1 MTSSSSG
8 WRALARPP
16 LLLVTVLSLLLPA
29 LLLVPPPVRAVEGGG
44 PAVAIV
50 DGTVEWGV
58 RASFRNYIGPE
69 GVTVSDGLTQNDDGE
84 FVFDVADGTYD
95 PDNHALHLDLT
106 GTVGFNAH
114 GGALDMTFSN
124 LEVTID
130 GEVQA
135 ITAEVVSK
143 TLAGEVVDYGR
154 VPLADLGIAS
164 TTPTVGAE
172 RTTWTDLTATL
183 TEDAAPAFSGFYG
196 TGAAL
201 DPVTIDYVGPGGK
214 PVVTA
219 ERIVVSGAPQ
229 YEPAGEIDG
238 LTEVT
243 NLVADTERG
252 VLHVQHRPEGA
263 GSAVLQAYDYETLAP
278 LDTPTFGA
286 ANGGYPGMTL
296 DAATGAVLM
305 ALGEQVVV
313 HVFDPAAGYTGAVV
327 EPGVGA
333 VQEISYDGLYRRVI
347 VLGSAGLALLTASAQ
362 APGYQVQTYT
372 GLSFE
377 GRESVASRART
388 SLVTTSAGVAP
399 TFGNGARVITLSS
412 ATSTMT
418 AEPLEGVADPKSTQP
433 GVFDQPT
440 MAFRDDRG
448 VWLSAYTGD
457 KTRLVS
463 VGGKWTGGERIE
475 AAGGT
480 FLAER
485 VETAS
490 DSVLMLDYSAR
501 RFRVWNGDGW
511 TDVSVPGLGSNS
523 FSNYLG
529 ADIGTDQ
536 TVFVASTTGDDRVLK
551 YRMAGLAPA
560 EATSPADQIVRLGK
574 DDTAQEISLAAA
586 FTGADAIR
594 WQTRGSASGKWA
606 DVPDAT
612 GETLS
617 WSATSEDNGRQF
629 RVLAT
634 NEQATSASAV
644 ADLTVEFFPRVAAQ
658 PDSVTVA
665 EGEDAL
671 FKVMPS
677 GFPYPDITWQ
687 RWVSGFWENISGD
700 DENVEIDGGFL
711 TVLDADA
718 EQTGTRFRA
727 RLSNVVGTTPTR
739 AVELTVATPS
749 AVRRE
754 ISGGTLTWGV
764 KESFRDYLAGP
775 IAHGSVAV
783 SRGVTQ
789 NADGTFTFPVTGGWS
804 DPAQG
809 TAEVRLGGTVRFT
822 GHDGPPTCAVEHS
835 PCLAVT
841 ISDPVLRLSG
851 ATGELVADVE
861 SKDETTHEIVSYPGV
876 VLAEVDAAGWKAVGD
891 RIAGGALPARLTGPG
906 AAAFAG
912 FYEAG
917 AALDPITLD
926 GVLGTDAGGPVVTP
940 PPAAGK
946 AAVELDWRFKKA
958 KVRVG
963 KRAVIRLDARLV
975 GIAGA
980 HPIGQV
986 VVREG
991 GKVRATGQLAVDR
1004 RGRLKIR
1011 LPRLAKGRHFLR
1023 LELAG
1028 NATQEPVRT
1037 AYRRLV
1043 VR

>member
-8 WRALARPP
+8 WGAAARPP

-29 LLLVPPPVRAVEGGG
+29 LLLAPPSVRAAEGEGTVV
-44 PAVAIV
+44 AVA
-50 DGTVEWGV
+50 DGTVVWGV

-84 FVFDVADGTYD
+84 FVFDVADGSYD
-95 PDNHALHLDLT
+95 PDSHALHLDLT

-114 GGALDMTFSN
+114 GGALDMTFSD

-130 GEVQA
+130 GDVQA
-135 ITAEVVSK
+135 ITAEVVST

-154 VPLADLGIAS
+154 VPLADLDIAS

-172 RTTWTDLTATL
+172 RTTWTGLTATL
-183 TEDAAPAFSGFYG
+183 TEDAAPAFAGFYG

-201 DPVTIDYVGPGGK
+201 DPVTIDYAGPGGK

-238 LTEVT
+238 LAEVT

-263 GSAVLQAYDYETLAP
+263 GAAVLQAYDDETLAP
-278 LDTPTFGA
+278 LDTPTIGA

-305 ALGEQVVV
+305 AQGEQVVV
-313 HVFDPAAGYTGAVV
+313 YVLDPATGYAAAVV
-327 EPGVGA
+327 EPGIGT

-347 VLGSAGLALLTASAQ
+347 VLGSAGLALLTAAAQ
-362 APGYQVQTYT
+362 APGYQVQTFS

-399 TFGNGARVITLSS
+399 TYGNGARLITLSS

-418 AEPLEGVADPKSTQP
+418 AVPLEGVADPKSMQP

-463 VGGKWTGGERIE
+463 AGGQWTAGERIE

-485 VETAS
+485 VETATN
-490 DSVLMLDYSAR
+490 SVLMLDYSAR
-501 RFRVWNGDGW
+501 RFRVWNRDGW
-511 TDVSVPGLGSNS
+511 TDVSVPGLGANS
-523 FSNYLG
+523 FSHYLG

-551 YRMAGLAPA
+551 YRMAGLAPVA
-560 EATSPADQIVRLGK
+560 ATSPADQTVRLGK
-574 DDTAQEISLAAA
+574 DDTARQISLTAA

-594 WQTRGSASGKWA
+594 WQTRGSASAKWA
-606 DVPDAT
+606 DVPEAT
-612 GETLS
+612 GETLT

-634 NEQATSASAV
+634 NDQATSASAV

-658 PDSVTVA
+658 PDSITVA

-677 GFPYPDITWQ
+677 GYPYPDISWQ
-687 RWVSGFWENISGD
+687 RKVGGFWQNVGGD
-700 DENVEIDGGFL
+700 DESIEADGGFL
-711 TVLDADA
+711 TVHDTGSA
-718 EQTGTRFRA
+718 QTGTQLRA
-727 RLSNVVGTTPTR
+727 RLSNAVGTTYTR
-739 AVELTVATPS
+739 AATLTVAAPS

-754 ISGGTLTWGV
+754 IGGGTLIWGV
-764 KESFRDYLAGP
+764 KRSFRDYLAGP
-775 IAHGSVAV
+775 IAHGSITV
-783 SRGVTQ
+783 SGGVTQ
-789 NADGTFTFPVTGGWS
+789 HPDGTFAFPVSGGWS

-809 TAEVRLGGTVRFT
+809 TAEVRLGGTVRFA

-835 PCLAVT
+835 PCLALT

-861 SKDETTHEIVSYPGV
+861 SKDEATHEIVSYPGV
-876 VLAEVDAAGWKAVGD
+876 VLAEVDAEGWRAVGD
-891 RIAGGALPARLTGPG
+891 RITGGPLPATLTGPG
-906 AAAFAG
+906 AGAFAG
-912 FYEAG
+912 FYAAG
-917 AALDPITLD
+917 ADLDPVTLD
-926 GVLGTDAGGPVVTP
+926 GVLGAEITDPVVTP
-940 PPAAGK
+940 PPPVAAGK
-946 AAVELDWRFKKA
+946 AEVALNWRFKKA
-958 KVRVG
+958 KVRTG
-963 KRAVIRLDARLV
+963 KRAVIVLDPRLV
-975 GIAGA
+975 GATGL
-980 HPIGQV
+980 PTGQV

-991 GKVRATGQLAVDR
+991 GKVLATVHLGNRARV
-1004 RGRLKIR
+1004 KIR
-1011 LPRLAKGRHFLR
+1011 LPRLAKGRHFVR

-1028 NATQEPVRT
+1028 TVAQEPART
-1037 AYRRLV
+1037 AYRKLV